1 MQKSA
6 HALSLSVAA
15 ILTLVACGGASGNS
29 AKTATGSNGK
39 TTGPAVLKLAYLG
52 AMTGDLANVGGGARD
67 AIQLAIDKA
76 NDRGDLGVRLTL
88 EVFDTQADP
97 AQAPQLAT
105 RAVIDGGVLGV
116 VGPMTSGEVKAA
128 APIFDEAG
136 LPFVTVATNPDLAR
150 HGWKTFHRLVANDD
164 TQASEMA
171 TYIEVGLK
179 ATTVSLI
186 HDNTEYGRGL
196 TELIGSALRQRGVA
210 TAIDAIDPKALDYSA
225 AVNTVKARRP
235 AAVFYGGY
243 YPEAGRLVK
252 QLRDAGLAAPFLS
265 GDAAKDPALA
275 QSAGSAAEGAVVS
288 CPCSDLGQ
296 PPDRA
301 APAFAGAYQH
311 RFGRPPPL
319 YSAEA
324 YDGAGLLIDAV
335 RRGAHT
341 RDSVLANLKTAHVEG
356 VTKTFS
362 FRPDGEVGAGPIYLY
377 QFRHGRFAS
386 LGTTAGLTP

>member
-1 MQKSA
+1 
-6 HALSLSVAA
+6 
-15 ILTLVACGGASGNS
+15 
-29 AKTATGSNGK
+29 
-39 TTGPAVLKLAYLG
+39 
-52 AMTGDLANVGGGARD
+52 MTGDLANLGGGGRD
-67 AIQLAIDKA
+67 AIQLAVDQA
-76 NDRGDLGVRLTL
+76 NDRGDLPVRLTL

-97 AQAPQLAT
+97 AQAPQLAIK
-105 RAVIDGGVLGV
+105 AVTDRGVVGV

-128 APIFDEAG
+128 APIFEEAG

-150 HGWKTFHRLVANDD
+150 HGWKTFHRLIANDD

-171 TYIEVGLK
+171 RYLAVGLK
-179 ATTVSLI
+179 ARTVSLV

-196 TELIGSALRQRGVA
+196 AELIGSALRERGVA

-225 AVNTVKARRP
+225 AVNIVKARRP
-235 AAVFYGGY
+235 DAVFYGGY

-252 QLRDAGLAAPFLS
+252 QLRDAGFTAPFLS

-275 QSAGSAAEGAVVS
+275 QSARSAAEGVVVS
-288 CPCSDLGQ
+288 CPCSDLDHQ
-296 PPDRA
+296 ADPA
-301 APAFAGAYQH
+301 TPAFAGAYQH

-324 YDGAGLLIDAV
+324 YDGAALLIDAI
-335 RRGAHT
+335 RRGART
-341 RDSVLANLKTAHVEG
+341 RDTVLANLDTARLDG

-362 FRPDGEVGAGPIYLY
+362 FQPDGEVGAGPIYLY
-377 QFRHGRFAS
+377 QFRHGEFVS